1 MPWKRSQYNPLSVP
15 LIELA
20 LDLVQGQGREVILKT
35 DQGGWFDHAELRL
48 YWHAGHFEC
57 NLTTYEEGRTLT
69 GPTWYDPPET
79 EWRETS
85 HQASFRK
92 IGQVDKWARQH
103 HFEIESSQREF

>member
-1 MPWKRSQYNPLSVP
+1 MPWKRSQYNPLSVT

-20 LDLVQGQGREVILKT
+20 LDLVQGREITLKT
-35 DQGGWFDHAELRL
+35 DSGWFDHAELRL
-48 YWHAGHFEC
+48 YWHAGQFEC
-57 NLTTYEEGRTLT
+57 SLTIYEEGRTLT

-92 IGQVDKWARQH
+92 IGQVDRWAKQLG
-103 HFEIESSQREF
+103 FEIESAQREF